1 MYTMVTCLF
10 GLPLHIVK
18 HAVDNFKHTKILT
31 VLVRSRKDKI
41 FQILSR

>member
-1 MYTMVTCLF
+1 MYTMVK
-10 GLPLHIVK
+10 HIVK
-18 HAVDNFKHTKILT
+18 HAVDKFKHTEILT